1 MKLIKY
7 KCYSTYSYFSCIEI
21 EIRILIELVT
31 RILEQYS
38 NRYEFLKFESIQI
51 IVEEGKSI
59 YLNPAANAPKV
70 VRDPAHVLAPMA
82 YLAWLV

>member
-1 MKLIKY
+1 
-7 KCYSTYSYFSCIEI
+7 
-21 EIRILIELVT
+21 
-31 RILEQYS
+31 LEQYS

-59 YLNPAANAPKV
+59 YLNPAANTPKV